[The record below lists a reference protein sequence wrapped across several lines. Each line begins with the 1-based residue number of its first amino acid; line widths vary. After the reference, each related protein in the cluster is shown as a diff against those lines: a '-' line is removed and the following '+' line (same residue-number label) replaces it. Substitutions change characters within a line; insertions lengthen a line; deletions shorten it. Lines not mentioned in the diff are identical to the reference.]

1 MSPSKSQIAI
11 RLAQWS
17 LAGLASLYAAI
28 GQAGPISSGDYM
40 IKSVHSGKCV
50 DIAGGNSGANAQ
62 QYNCWSGATNQHFQI
77 VDLGNDAYSIQPKH
91 SLMSLSASGADDV
104 KGTNLEQ
111 APWSGAA
118 DQQWELRTVGGGV
131 EIRPRHALDL
141 CVDVA
146 GASMDDGANL
156 LLWTCH
162 GGNNQKW
169 SFTRLDET
177 SGAGDPA
184 TDTGQT
190 SSVDGANFASKSTGG
205 AGPENSWNIWSN
217 GHIEQTFALSDPSTL
232 TVQAKGEA
240 AAGVWPNMTVS
251 VGGTQVGS
259 FTVSSSD
266 WTSYNLDVTGK
277 TGSQSVR
284 IAFTNDDFINGEDR
298 NLLVKSASLTTSGD
312 TGDTGE
318 TGGEDGTPTDNALV
332 GQSGSLHVSGV
343 NLLNQAGQPIQL
355 AGMSSHGLQ
364 WYGHLMNAGSI
375 KWLRDDWKANV
386 VRAAMYT
393 ADGGYIANPSVKD
406 KVIESVEAAIQHGMY
421 VIIDWHILNDN
432 DPNIYKT
439 QAIEFFQDMATR
451 YGEFPNVIYEIA
463 NEPNGYANW
472 NDHIRPY
479 AVDVIDAIR
488 QIDPD
493 NLIIVGTGT
502 WSQDIHHAADN
513 PLADDNVM
521 YALHFYAGSHGQE
534 LRDRID
540 YARNKGAAIFVTE
553 WGASQASGNGGVY
566 ANETRSWIS
575 FLNQRAI
582 SWVNW
587 NLADKSE
594 SSAALVPGASA
605 TGGWTSQQLSDSGRL
620 VRELMRNR

>member
-1 MSPSKSQIAI
+1 M
-11 RLAQWS
+11 
-17 LAGLASLYAAI
+17 
-28 GQAGPISSGDYM
+28 
-40 IKSVHSGKCV
+40 
-50 DIAGGNSGANAQ
+50 N
-62 QYNCWSGATNQHFQI
+62 
-77 VDLGNDAYSIQPKH
+77 
-91 SLMSLSASGADDV
+91 
-104 KGTNLEQ
+104 
-111 APWSGAA
+111 
-118 DQQWELRTVGGGV
+118 
-131 EIRPRHALDL
+131 
-141 CVDVA
+141 
-146 GASMDDGANL
+146 DGANL

-169 SFTRLDET
+169 TFTRMDEPT
-177 SGAGDPA
+177 SADDTATGAEQV
-184 TDTGQT
+184 T
-190 SSVDGANFASKSTGG
+190 SVDGVNFASKSTGG

-217 GHIEQTFALSDPSTL
+217 GHIEQTFSFSDPSTL

-266 WTSYNLDVTGK
+266 WTSYNLDVAGK
-277 TGSQSVR
+277 TGSQAVR
-284 IAFTNDDFINGEDR
+284 VAFTNDAFINGEDR
-298 NLLVKSASLTTSGD
+298 NLLVKSASLTTSGATGG
-312 TGDTGE
+312 TGDTG
-318 TGGEDGTPTDNALV
+318 GGDSTPTDNALV
-332 GQSGSLHVSGV
+332 EQNGPLHVNGV
-343 NLLNQAGQPIQL
+343 NLVNQAGQPIQL

-393 ADGGYIANPSVKD
+393 ADGGYISNPSVKD
-406 KVIESVEAAIQHGMY
+406 KVIETVDAAIQNDMY

-439 QAIEFFQDMATR
+439 QAIEFFQDMASR
-451 YGEFPNVIYEIA
+451 YGEKPNVIYEIA

-479 AVDVIDAIR
+479 AVEVINAIR

-513 PLADDNVM
+513 PLTDSNVM
-521 YALHFYAGSHGQE
+521 YTLHFYAGTHGQE

-553 WGASQASGNGGVY
+553 WGVSQASGNGGVY
-566 ANETRSWIS
+566 ANETRAWID

-587 NLADKSE
+587 NLADKNE
-594 SSAALVPGASA
+594 SSAALAPGASA
-605 TGGWTSQQLSDSGRL
+605 TGGWTTQQLSDSGRL